1 MFKNVVSKDEL
12 FGVVMVAAFVWAA
25 LSFAV
30 QQPTVSVADAGAVAR
45 LLPACGRGGR
55 QVIRNWS

>member
-12 FGVVMVAAFVWAA
+12 FGVVMVAAFAWAA

-30 QQPTVSVADAGAVAR
+30 KQPHVTSAEVATVAEESVQG
-45 LLPACGRGGR
+45 
-55 QVIRNWS
+55 

>member
-30 QQPTVSVADAGAVAR
+30 QQPTVSVADAGAVAE
-45 LLPACGRGGR
+45 
-55 QVIRNWS
+55 QTVED

>member
-12 FGVVMVAAFVWAA
+12 FGGDGCRLCNWAA

-30 QQPTVSVADAGAVAR
+30 QQPTVS
-45 LLPACGRGGR
+45 RG
-55 QVIRNWS
+55 